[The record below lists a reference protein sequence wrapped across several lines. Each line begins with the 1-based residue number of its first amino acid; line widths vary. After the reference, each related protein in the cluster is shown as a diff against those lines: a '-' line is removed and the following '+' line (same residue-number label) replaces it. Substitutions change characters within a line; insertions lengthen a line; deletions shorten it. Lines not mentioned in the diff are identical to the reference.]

1 MEERQI
7 ETPKPSKQCFSF
19 PPPRR
24 RQLNSA
30 TYRTLVRILSHCYD
44 ELSQQSLAAP
54 NLRHELIT
62 DSGSNESGKRDV
74 KEESEHVEL
83 VVTDNMELGIQ
94 ASHGAT
100 ELDLRFDDTVSQY
113 GMTGSTQTAIDHIE
127 HMMNKEENEDV
138 LNRIN
143 ATVKESTFGIGLEDL
158 GFSREQILIH
168 ELEHIA
174 KGNDDLVHENSLK
187 PSTALLDQ
195 NESDI
200 DEVKMLNN
208 QEEHIDFQR
217 NVITKSE
224 NASQNICGS
233 FDSHLG
239 STLAAESS
247 NPRASYEVKTKLLDN
262 TLPITQQNDR
272 EMENTVS
279 EGGSDKYPSLN
290 AEVGEIEEGEHHNHE
305 ASETI
310 DMSLDK
316 NIFAEASKCSN
327 NHDPQSFSP
336 EANAMI
342 IEHEMLTKDEEP
354 KTSDC
359 KSDAADS
366 ANYMTEDEDIEEGEI
381 SVDCGVDAN
390 SMDMVL
396 QNAEVLEDKK
406 KDAELQNKKKRGP
419 PSKEKK
425 AKKKKRDRK
434 KRADKNRQL
443 GVKRLKLVPMSK
455 PKTPTFCRH
464 FLKGR
469 CQEGDKCK
477 FSHDTIPLTKSK
489 PCCHFARHSC
499 MKGDDCPFDHQL
511 SKYPCSNFA
520 SMGSCNRG
528 DDCMFSHKIPHK
540 EDTANASNVMK
551 PELKSTSLLDNSR
564 SKEKLISN
572 GASQKNYNALCH
584 SKEIHSRVYN
594 KQNTKDA
601 VSKQSEAAP
610 KGTSFLS
617 VQNSLLVDSSK
628 LRQGSLFGNNSAG
641 AKAGNHIHQ
650 NASIQNSSEILH
662 KTPPAVPP
670 KGINFLSF
678 GKVPSGNSNSKKLA
692 SLPLCGDGV
701 KRSVS
706 DNSNL
711 HDHDCSTSN
720 SCLMPNGSQHSV
732 APKGINFL
740 SIGKA
745 SVNDSGCKEK
755 SSLPYGRDN
764 GTDSCVKDEQTA
776 LDKPQSS
783 STISLAE
790 RSPSCP
796 VSSVQFSGNLAS
808 RIYKDTPLS
817 AQKALLSTLAFA
829 AKCESGVKPN
839 QSVDAPA
846 VNAETL
852 NETRSN
858 NGNSGSSQNDTGKA
872 TKILEFLSRFG
883 CKTQQ

>member
-396 QNAEVLEDKK
+396 QNAEVLED
-406 KDAELQNKKKRGP
+406 
-419 PSKEKK
+419 
-425 AKKKKRDRK
+425 KKKRDRK